1 MPKVKL
7 PRKSTAVDM
16 TAMCDVAFLLLSFFI
31 LATKTKP
38 PEAVK
43 VTTPS
48 SVSTKIA
55 KENAILVTLTKD
67 GKVYLMLGDKAKKQ
81 AILEDVNTTK
91 GLGLSS
97 AEMVKLRKMEFYGMP
112 FNKIKG
118 MLALPDVMEPR
129 NMEGIPVID
138 STHNELTDWVGSA
151 VRAYAGESLDN
162 LNLLVKGDNMAKY
175 PAFKL
180 GRSFCWRQL
189 TIIII
194 YLVIL
199 SQQQRH
205 NAGVFYFQL
214 VSRIVL
220 WLIHGHG
227 CWRAH
232 GRGKYKERYQ

>member
-38 PEAVK
+38 PEAVT
-43 VTTPS
+43 VVTPS

-55 KENAILVTLTKD
+55 KENAILVTLTKE

-91 GLGLSS
+91 ALGLTP
-97 AEMVKLRKMEFYGMP
+97 AEMTKLRKMEFIGMP
-112 FNKIKG
+112 FNKIKS
-118 MLALPDVMEPR
+118 MLQLSEPMEPKK
-129 NMEGIPVID
+129 MEGIPVID
-138 STHNELTDWVGSA
+138 TAHNELTDWIGSV
-151 VRAYAGESLDN
+151 VRSYAGESMDN

-180 GRSFCWRQL
+180 VKDAFKKNE
-189 TIIII
+189 I
-194 YLVIL
+194 YKFKIVT
-199 SQQQRH
+199 
-205 NAGVFYFQL
+205 NPEGVPADSEL
-214 VSRIVL
+214 AL
-220 WLIHGHG
+220 NPPGG
-227 CWRAH
+227 APAAD
-232 GRGKYKERYQ
+232 KK